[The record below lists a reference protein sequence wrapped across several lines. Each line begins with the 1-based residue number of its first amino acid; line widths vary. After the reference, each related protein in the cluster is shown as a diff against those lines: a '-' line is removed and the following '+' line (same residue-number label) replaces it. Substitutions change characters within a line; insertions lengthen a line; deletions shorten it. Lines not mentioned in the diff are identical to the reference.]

1 MNPSEMRLLIPARGL
16 PEYWYPAL
24 PERSVPR
31 RRPVGVKILGEEIAF
46 FRGKS
51 GEVVAV
57 ADVCPH
63 RGGSLQRGDCH
74 YAGTIACPYH
84 GWVFDERGECVAVL
98 SEGPDSRIPGKVRI
112 RTYPTQTHKGLVFI
126 WMGEG
131 APAPIHEDVPPELF
145 AGEDTLVFT
154 ATRYWP
160 INWRV
165 ALENALDSHVM
176 YVHRNSL
183 LQLLE
188 PILQFGAVG
197 YRPRRVGSRAVLG
210 ALAQPP
216 RPARDY
222 YPGVDGYW
230 PKRHWRRLWL
240 WAFRWRLAA
249 KAAREPFHTDQEWGM
264 YTMVDGKRARCGG
277 HHLPSMFRFD
287 FGNFMFTRACVP
299 VDESLT
305 RVFYYQ
311 AMRRRSRVAKL
322 GARLYFHGFNNW
334 ALNTNFSSQDYRVMA
349 PQRWDTP
356 EKLSGTD
363 AEVIAWRKLLLT
375 ARGMPALGEPL
386 PPDDPELATP
396 APAAERAPRPVT
408 A

>member
-1 MNPSEMRLLIPARGL
+1 MNPSEMRSLIPARGL

-24 PERSVPR
+24 PERAVGR
-31 RRPVGVKILGEEIAF
+31 RRPVGVTIMGEELAF
-46 FRGKS
+46 FRSKR

-57 ADVCPH
+57 SDVCPH

-84 GWVFDERGECVAVL
+84 GWVFDEQGECVAVL

-112 RTYPTQTHKGLVFI
+112 RTYPTQTHKGLVFV

-131 APAPIHEDVPPELF
+131 TPADIHEDVAPEF
-145 AGEDTLVFT
+145 FEDEDTLIFT

-165 ALENALDSHVM
+165 ALENSLDSHVM
-176 YVHRNSL
+176 YVHRDSL

-188 PILQFGAVG
+188 PILQFGPLG
-197 YRPRRVGSRAVLG
+197 YRPRPVGGRAVLG
-210 ALAQPP
+210 YLAQPP
-216 RPARDY
+216 RPSRDY

-230 PKRHWRRLWL
+230 PKTQWRRLWL
-240 WAFRWRLAA
+240 WAFRWRQMGRADQA
-249 KAAREPFHTDQEWGM
+249 PFHADEEWGM
-264 YTMVDGKRARCGG
+264 YTVVDGRRVRCGG

-287 FGNFMFTRACVP
+287 FGTFMFTRACVP
-299 VDESLT
+299 VDENLT
-305 RVFYYQ
+305 RVFYFQ
-311 AMRRRSRVAKL
+311 ARRKRSRLGKL
-322 GARLYFHGFNNW
+322 GAALHFYGFNNW

-375 ARGMPALGEPL
+375 ARGMPKLREPL
-386 PPDDPELATP
+386 PTDDPEP
-396 APAAERAPRPVT
+396 
-408 A
+408 